1 MQKVAVIGL
10 GRFGLALAENLAAEG
25 LEVIAIDNNSEV
37 INTVKDNVTLA
48 VKADGTNK
56 ETLLSLGLGKVDTV
70 VIAIGDDFESCQL
83 AMLAAHEISYPNV
96 IARANDKTKAKI
108 LHALGADEVILPEEQ
123 AALKLAQKIAKPSLL
138 EAMDLGTEHSFVQV
152 RTPAGCVGK
161 TLSELQ
167 LRARFGVNVVALL
180 EESTEERKNSK
191 FRMAGADTSPQLE
204 ENLLMVGKNSDI
216 EKFIREME

>member
-37 INTVKDNVTLA
+37 IATVKDNVTLA
-48 VKADGTNK
+48 VKADGTDK

-70 VIAIGDDFESCQL
+70 VVAIGDNFENCQL
-83 AMLAAHEISYPNV
+83 AMLAAYEINYPTV

-108 LHALGADEVILPEEQ
+108 LHALGAHEVILPEEQ
-123 AALKLAQKIAKPSLL
+123 AALKLAHKIAKPSLL

-180 EESTEERKNSK
+180 EESTEEKKNSK
-191 FRMAGADTSPQLE
+191 FRMAGAETTPQLE